1 MSVRKYEVTA
11 SNHNMSFLHLL
22 NTQIK
27 QKRYQVFISDDV
39 LILAVALCLI
49 HRYES
54 GVSLVI

>member
-39 LILAVALCLI
+39 LILAVALYLI